1 MSTDLDSLHEA
12 LHDTDMRNSE
22 RGTAA
27 VVMRSD
33 VQTFGQTTNFQLLRL
48 GVHAR
53 HAESV
58 SCTASSV
65 VVCEPYY
72 RSTCGVVR
80 LSQLVLAILGQLPS

>member
-22 RGTAA
+22 RGTT

-33 VQTFGQTTNFQLLRL
+33 VQTFRQTTKFQLLRL